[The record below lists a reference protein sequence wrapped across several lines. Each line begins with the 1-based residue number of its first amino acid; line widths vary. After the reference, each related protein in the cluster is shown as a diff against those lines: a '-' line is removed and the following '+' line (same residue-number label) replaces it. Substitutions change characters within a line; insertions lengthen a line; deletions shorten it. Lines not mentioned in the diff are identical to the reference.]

1 MSVSKKLFVFLTVTA
16 LALGLV
22 ISGAGAAMARQG
34 AEITLM
40 GWSSSTE
47 ENDALMAQVDAFM
60 AANPDIK
67 VNVNLVPEY
76 DTTIQAAFASGDS
89 PNVFY
94 VDSSKLPDWAEA
106 GVLASGEG
114 MIENVDDHYES
125 LLAAFTYDGT
135 VYCPPKDFSIM
146 ALQYNK
152 DMFDAAGLDY
162 PTADWTWD
170 DLRAA
175 AEQLTG
181 ETEDGQKVLG
191 LVTPPNFERWLPFLY
206 QAGGSVLNEDE
217 TEVTL
222 DSDQAREALDFYVGM
237 ATDGIAG
244 PPTMVDAGWGG
255 EAFGQGRVA
264 MAMEGNWVI
273 SYLLTQFPD
282 LNWGVTVLP
291 KHPDSGQATMVFTVC
306 YGVASDNDNP
316 DESWKL
322 VNFLTGPEG
331 SMLVAE
337 KGFGVIP
344 PARSAADAWLQ
355 AIGPD
360 YGQGFLDGADYAHKW
375 QFPVGFQDVFDT
387 FNADLQLAFEGQ
399 STVDDVITDTVGVA
413 EEVLAR

>member
-1 MSVSKKLFVFLTVTA
+1 MRKIQLLTLVVL
-16 LALGLV
+16 LALV
-22 ISGAGAAMARQG
+22 VSGAGAALARQST
-34 AEITLM
+34 EITLM
-40 GWSSSTE
+40 GWSSSTL
-47 ENDALMAQVDAFM
+47 ENDALMNQVAAFE

-67 VNVNLVPEY
+67 VNVNLVPDF
-76 DTTIQAAFASGDS
+76 DTTIQAAFASGDY

-114 MIENVDDHYES
+114 KIENLDDHYES
-125 LLAAFTYDGT
+125 LLAAFTYKDT
-135 VYCPPKDFSIM
+135 LYCPPKDFSLM

-175 AEQLTG
+175 SEALTG
-181 ETEDGQKVLG
+181 QTADGKKVLG

-206 QAGGSVLNEDE
+206 QAGGSVLNADW

-237 ATDGIAG
+237 VTDGIAG
-244 PPTMVDAGWGG
+244 PPSMVDAGWGG

-273 SYLLTQFPD
+273 SYLLDQFPD
-282 LNWGVTVLP
+282 LSWGVTTLP
-291 KHPDSGQATMVFTVC
+291 KHPSGGEATMVFTVC
-306 YGVASDNDNP
+306 YGVASDNKSP
-316 DESWKL
+316 DQSWKL

-331 SMLVAE
+331 SKLVAE
-337 KGFGVIP
+337 QGFGVIP
-344 PARSAADAWLQ
+344 PAKSAADTWLA
-355 AIGPD
+355 AIGPE
-360 YGQGFLDGADYAHKW
+360 YGQGFLDGAPNAHKW
-375 QFPVGFQDVFDT
+375 QFPVGFGEVFDT

-399 STVDDVITDTVGVA
+399 YIADDVIVDTAGVA